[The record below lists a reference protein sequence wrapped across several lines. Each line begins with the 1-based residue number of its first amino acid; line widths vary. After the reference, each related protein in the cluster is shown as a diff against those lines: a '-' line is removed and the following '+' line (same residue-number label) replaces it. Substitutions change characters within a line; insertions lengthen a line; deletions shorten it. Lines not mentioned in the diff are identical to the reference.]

1 MAKYIAEIQDARGNT
16 VYPATQWG
24 AITNPPSLPNMGNY
38 YSKTEIENNMV
49 HRLVTKGVNGA
60 ASPAYLTVD
69 KLARLCTLQIDSR
82 LPINTGTMYWIPKEY
97 ATGIGNVFIR
107 TGNATLAVYGNG
119 NVELLSNNNDG
130 TQSIGSTTWG
140 Y

>member
-1 MAKYIAEIQDARGNT
+1 MAELTKIFTGMEKG
-16 VYPATQWG
+16 PE
-24 AITNPPSLPNMGNY
+24 AIDTNFTTLNAKSVDPGNY
-38 YSKTEIENNMV
+38 YTKADIENNMI

-69 KLARLCTLQIDSR
+69 KLARLCTLQIDSK

-119 NVELLSNNNDG
+119 NVELLSNDNDG
-130 TQSIGSTTWG
+130 TQSIGAVTWG

>member
-1 MAKYIAEIQDARGNT
+1 MAELTKIFTGMEKGPEAIQSNFDLVNAKL
-16 VYPATQWG
+16 VDP
-24 AITNPPSLPNMGNY
+24 GNY
-38 YSKTEIENNMV
+38 YTKAEIENNMI
-49 HRLVTKGVNGA
+49 HRLVTNGVNGA
-60 ASPAYLTVD
+60 ASPAHLTVN
-69 KLARLCTLQIDSR
+69 KLARLCTLEIDSR
-82 LPINTGTMYWIPKEY
+82 LPTGSGTMYWIPKEY

-119 NVELLSNNNDG
+119 NIELLSNNDDG

>member
-1 MAKYIAEIQDARGNT
+1 MAELTKIFTGMEKG
-16 VYPATQWG
+16 PE
-24 AITNPPSLPNMGNY
+24 AIDTNFTTLNAKSVDPGNY
-38 YSKTEIENNMV
+38 YTKADIENNMI
-49 HRLVTKGVNGA
+49 HRLVIKGVNGA
-60 ASPAYLTVD
+60 ASPAHLTVN
-69 KLARLCTLQIDSR
+69 KLARLCTLEIDSK
-82 LPINTGTMYWIPKEY
+82 LPTGSGTMYWIPKEY

-119 NVELLSNNNDG
+119 NIELLSNDNDG

>member
-1 MAKYIAEIQDARGNT
+1 MALTKIFTGMAQGPERINNNFNDINGRIPDKA
-16 VYPATQWG
+16 
-24 AITNPPSLPNMGNY
+24 NY
-38 YSKTEIENNMV
+38 YTKAEIENSML
-49 HRLVTKGVNGA
+49 HRLVVNGVNGA
-60 ASPAYLTVD
+60 ASPAHLTVN
-69 KLARLCTLQIDSR
+69 KIARLCTLEIDSR
-82 LPINTGTMYWIPKEY
+82 LPTGSGTMYWIAKEY

-107 TGNATLAVYGNG
+107 TGNATLAIYGNG

>member
-1 MAKYIAEIQDARGNT
+1 MALTKIFTGMAQGPERINDNFNDINGRVPDKA
-16 VYPATQWG
+16 
-24 AITNPPSLPNMGNY
+24 NY
-38 YSKTEIENNMV
+38 YTKTDIANNMV
-49 HRLVTKGVNGA
+49 HRLVVNGVNGA
-60 ASPAYLTVD
+60 ASPAHLTVN
-69 KLARLCTLQIDSR
+69 KIARLCTLEIDSR
-82 LPINTGTMYWIPKEY
+82 LPTGSGTMYWIPKEY

-119 NVELLSNNNDG
+119 NIELLSNDNDG

>member
-1 MAKYIAEIQDARGNT
+1 MAKYIAEIQDASGNT

-24 AITNPPSLPNMGNY
+24 AITNPPSLPNMDDY
-38 YSKTEIENNMV
+38 YKKADIENNMI
-49 HRLVTKGVNGA
+49 HRLEIKGVNGA
-60 ASPAYLTVD
+60 ASPAHLTVN
-69 KLARLCTLQIDSR
+69 KIARLCTLEIDSR
-82 LPINTGTMYWIPKEY
+82 LPTSNGTMYWIPKEY

-119 NVELLSNNNDG
+119 NVELLNNGDDG
-130 TQSIGSTTWG
+130 AQSIGAVTWG